1 MTQTNDITLEGSREE
16 LPTEGAGTPVIPGMG
31 EEGEQLA
38 TELTD
43 STDASVPGSAETG
56 AVESHVDPAA
66 QAGRSGGGVA
76 FGTSRADRVSSREL
90 ADFPVLTGREE
101 DWRFTPLQRLV
112 GLHLPDGDES
122 RLSGPA
128 PSVQVQAQDG
138 VTVETVA
145 REDSRLGSVL
155 VPDDRVSAAAWN
167 SFTEATVV
175 TVPADLELSE
185 PIRITVEGSSD
196 AAAAQHLLV
205 VAAPHSRADVVITH
219 RGTAVMAQNVEFD
232 VQDGAGL
239 NVTSIQAWEDQAVHA
254 SAQQAAV
261 AKDATFKHVAVSYGG
276 SLVRLTPT
284 ARFTGPGAETE
295 LYGLYFA
302 DAGQHLEQRLF
313 VDHAVPNCT
322 SNVLYK
328 GALQGQD
335 AHTVWVGD
343 VLIRKEAEGTDTYE
357 KNQNLILSDGARADS
372 VPNLE
377 IETGVIEGAGH
388 ASATG
393 RFDEEQLYYL
403 MARGIPETEARKLV
417 VRGFLSEIIQKIGVE
432 DVEQELAE
440 IMEDELQVAKL

>member
-1 MTQTNDITLEGSREE
+1 MTQTNDITLDGSGEE

-38 TELTD
+38 TELTEG
-43 STDASVPGSAETG
+43 TDASVPGSAETG
-56 AVESHVDPAA
+56 AVESHVDPSAKVAA
-66 QAGRSGGGVA
+66 TDGRAA

-101 DWRFTPLQRLV
+101 DWRFTPLQRLA

-122 RLSGPA
+122 RLSGTA

-155 VPDDRVSAAAWN
+155 TPDDRVSAAAWN

-175 TVPADLELSE
+175 TVPAELELSE

-196 AAAAQHLLV
+196 SAAAQHLLV
-205 VAAPHSRADVVITH
+205 VAEPHSRADIVITH
-219 RGTAVMAQNVEFD
+219 RGTAVVAQNVEFD
-232 VQDGAGL
+232 VRDGAGL
-239 NVTSIQAWEDQAVHA
+239 SVTSIQAWEDQAVHA

-328 GALQGQD
+328 GALQGRD

-357 KNQNLILSDGARADS
+357 KNQNLVLSDGARADS

-417 VRGFLSEIIQKIGVE
+417 VRGFLNEIIQKIGVE
-432 DVEQELAE
+432 DVEQELTE